1 MGTYDAQTISNSLVD
16 DVDADML
23 RHMEHGGTRTCT
35 RTQQLGH
42 ACRLLAGWEGV
53 FSIADVLILA
63 FYDRIMPELVEVEHF
78 RQLLMPL
85 VGARSGSE
93 LLIETPSPTKP
104 KGFPSEAEWDELK
117 EYSVKDVL
125 RKGKLL
131 RIELECQGRD
141 DKHLYL
147 HMGMTGRISCP
158 GRVLKLE
165 SLKGG
170 NVYPPPHTH
179 LILKSNKHEVA
190 FSDPRRFGRVVLRSA
205 TDDEFSELAPDAL
218 AEKADFDGIVENTTA
233 IKKLLLD
240 QKRVVSGV
248 GNWICDE
255 VLYQAE
261 IHPDQT
267 MLTSSERDV
276 IVENLNFILETAV
289 SRMEDELPADWLF
302 HRRWDKRKGIGV
314 KDAKGRPIKW
324 ITSAGRTSAICPSIQ
339 MLKPRKQAAKRKT
352 LAKSRNAKSTEETE
366 KTGNQRK
373 KRSKTN

>member
-1 MGTYDAQTISNSLVD
+1 MD
-16 DVDADML
+16 
-23 RHMEHGGTRTCT
+23 
-35 RTQQLGH
+35 
-42 ACRLLAGWEGV
+42 LL
-53 FSIADVLILA
+53 IAFFDS
-63 FYDRIMPELVEVEHF
+63 IMPELVEVEHF
-78 RQLLMPL
+78 RQLLLPL

-93 LLIETPSPTKP
+93 LLIETPSPTPP
-104 KGFPSEAEWDELK
+104 KGFPSEAEWDELR
-117 EYSVKDVL
+117 EYSVKNVR

-131 RIELECQGRD
+131 RIELECKD
-141 DKHLYL
+141 CEEKHLYL

-165 SLKGG
+165 SLKGDD
-170 NVYPPPHTH
+170 VYPPPHTH

-190 FSDPRRFGRVVLRSA
+190 FSDPRRFGKVVLRTA
-205 TDDEFSELAPDAL
+205 TDDEFAELAPDAL
-218 AEKADFDGIVENTTA
+218 TEKADFDGIVENTTA

-240 QKRVVSGV
+240 QRAIVSGV

-276 IVENLNFILETAV
+276 IVEKLNFILGTAV

-302 HRRWDKRKGIGV
+302 HRRWDKRKGSGV
-314 KDAKGRPIKW
+314 KDAKGRSVKW

-339 MLKPRKQAAKRKT
+339 KLKPKKQAAKRKVP
-352 LAKSRNAKSTEETE
+352 AKSRNSDKSTEKAE

-373 KRSKTN
+373 KRSKTDQLL

>member
-1 MGTYDAQTISNSLVD
+1 MA
-16 DVDADML
+16 
-23 RHMEHGGTRTCT
+23 
-35 RTQQLGH
+35 
-42 ACRLLAGWEGV
+42 
-53 FSIADVLILA
+53 
-63 FYDRIMPELVEVEHF
+63 RI
-78 RQLLMPL
+78 
-85 VGARSGSE
+85 
-93 LLIETPSPTKP
+93 
-104 KGFPSEAEWDELK
+104 
-117 EYSVKDVL
+117 
-125 RKGKLL
+125 
-131 RIELECQGRD
+131 
-141 DKHLYL
+141 
-147 HMGMTGRISCP
+147 
-158 GRVLKLE
+158 
-165 SLKGG
+165 
-170 NVYPPPHTH
+170 
-179 LILKSNKHEVA
+179 KHEVA

-314 KDAKGRPIKW
+314 KDAKGRPVKW

-366 KTGNQRK
+366 KSGNQRK